1 MAVLEA
7 PFYPVASLLIALAA
21 PLQETYSGL
30 ALALAVLTLAFA
42 AARVTAYLLFARLY
56 STSPRVWISLM
67 RAACLGGC
75 AAWSMLGYLTVTS
88 LGLATHGLLTLLV
101 SCVAG
106 CTALV
111 IYRSDPLL
119 YRGTVVMVLAPLAV
133 ACLVQGDGEA
143 IWAAGILA
151 AVVIPYLWF
160 MNGRATLECWQS
172 LGGASS
178 SSLPAEVTN
187 RAKGLFVANVSHEL
201 RTPMNA
207 IIGMT
212 SLLLDTELSTTQL
225 DYVKTIRSS
234 GDQLLT
240 LVNDILDFSKIESGR
255 LELEYQAFD
264 LRDCVDDAVAL
275 LIHEAKQKGLEL
287 TWKIDPGCPDRL
299 VGDAARVRQVLANL
313 LSNAVKFT
321 HLGEVTIS
329 VESRNLRGNIYE
341 IQFTVKDTGIGIA
354 PEKLDMIF
362 ESFTQADPST
372 TRRYGGT
379 GLGLSICR
387 RLTDMMSGRI
397 WAESEPNV
405 GSTFYFTVVVPG
417 VIVGSDP
424 GPQPD
429 ERPNRLKV
437 RTDLA
442 EDLPLRILIAED
454 NVITQKVT
462 LHMLEKMG
470 YRADVAGDGLEALRA
485 LNRQQYD
492 VVLMDVQMP
501 ELDGLEAATRIRREL
516 PNERQ
521 PWIIAMTAAAASEDR
536 AQCLESGMD
545 DYISKP
551 VKVLELQAALVKVR
565 E

>member
-1 MAVLEA
+1 MAALEA
-7 PFYPVASLLIALAA
+7 PFFPIASLLIVFAS
-21 PLQETYSGL
+21 PLRGTYSGL
-30 ALALAVLTLAFA
+30 ALILVVLTAAFA
-42 AARVTAYLLFARLY
+42 GVRVIASLLFSRLY
-56 STSPRVWISLM
+56 TGSHRAWITLF

-75 AAWSMLGYLTVTS
+75 AAWSLLGYLTITN
-88 LGLATHGLLTLLV
+88 LGLGTFGLLTLLV
-101 SCVAG
+101 SGVSG
-106 CTALV
+106 CAALV

-119 YRGTVVMVLAPLAV
+119 YRGTIAIVLVPQVA
-133 ACLVQGDGEA
+133 ACLVLGDREA

-151 AVVIPYLWF
+151 AVVFPYLWF
-160 MNGRATLECWQS
+160 MNGRAKLECWQS

-178 SSLPAEVTN
+178 SSIPAELTN
-187 RAKGLFVANVSHEL
+187 RAKGEFVANVSHEL

-240 LVNDILDFSKIESGR
+240 LVNDILDFSKIESGK
-255 LELEYQAFD
+255 LDLEYQAFD

-287 TWKIDPGCPDRL
+287 TWQIDSSCPDRL

-321 HLGEVTIS
+321 DSGKVTIT
-329 VESRNLRGNIYE
+329 VESRNLRLRIYE
-341 IQFTVKDTGIGIA
+341 IRFTVKDTGIGVA

-379 GLGLSICR
+379 GLGLSICKH
-387 RLTDMMSGRI
+387 LTEMMNGRI
-397 WAESEPNV
+397 WAESEPGV
-405 GSTFYFTVVVPG
+405 GSTFCFTVVVPG
-417 VIVGSDP
+417 LMVGSEP
-424 GPQPD
+424 TPEAV

-442 EDLPLRILIAED
+442 EDFPLRILIAED

-501 ELDGLEAATRIRREL
+501 VLDGLEAAARIRQEL
-516 PNERQ
+516 PKERQ

-536 AQCLESGMD
+536 EQCLKSGMD

-551 VKVLELQAALVKVR
+551 VRLLELQAALVKER

>member
-7 PFYPVASLLIALAA
+7 PFLPIASLLIAAA
-21 PLQETYSGL
+21 SPLQGINPGL
-30 ALALAVLTLAFA
+30 AVTLAVLTAALAGVRA
-42 AARVTAYLLFARLY
+42 VAYLLFPRLY
-56 STSPRVWISLM
+56 PGSPRAWILLI

-75 AAWSMLGYLTVTS
+75 AAWGLLGYLTITN
-88 LGLATHGLLTLLV
+88 LGLGTFGLLTLLV
-101 SCVAG
+101 SCISG
-106 CTALV
+106 CAALV

-119 YRGTVVMVLAPLAV
+119 YRCTIVTILVPQVA
-133 ACLVQGDGEA
+133 ACLVQGDREA
-143 IWAAGILA
+143 LWAAGILA
-151 AVVIPYLWF
+151 AVVIPYLWI
-160 MNGRATLECWQS
+160 MNGRAKLECWQS

-178 SSLPAEVTN
+178 SSLPAELTN
-187 RAKGLFVANVSHEL
+187 RAKGEFVANVSHEL

-240 LVNDILDFSKIESGR
+240 LVNDILDFSKIESGK

-264 LRDCVDDAVAL
+264 LRDCIDDAVAL
-275 LIHEAKQKGLEL
+275 LIHEAKQKGLNL
-287 TWKIDPGCPDRL
+287 TWHIDSSCPDRL

-321 HLGEVTIS
+321 DSGKVTVT
-329 VESRNLRGNIYE
+329 VESRNLRLRIYE
-341 IQFTVKDTGIGIA
+341 IKFTVKDTGIGVA

-379 GLGLSICR
+379 GLGLSICKH
-387 RLTDMMSGRI
+387 LTEMMNGRI
-397 WAESEPNV
+397 WAESEPGV
-405 GSTFYFTVVVPG
+405 GSTFYFTVIVPG
-417 VIVGSDP
+417 LMIGSEP
-424 GPQPD
+424 GPETD

-442 EDLPLRILIAED
+442 DDFPLRILIAED

-470 YRADVAGDGLEALRA
+470 YRADVAGDGFEALRA

-501 ELDGLEAATRIRREL
+501 ELDGLEAAVRIRREL
-516 PNERQ
+516 PKERQ

-536 AQCLESGMD
+536 EQCLESGMD

-551 VKVLELQAALVKVR
+551 VKLLELQAALVKER